1 VGRRFEGRSVI
12 VTGAAGGIGLAA
24 ARAFA
29 SEGAK
34 VVLAD
39 INGEAAAAAATEIE
53 LAGGTATSMAVDL
66 TDYDACV
73 AMVEHAVATFGGLHV
88 AVNNAG
94 INDTP
99 YEEFEDIRVDDWLR
113 VIDTNVNAVF
123 RAMKAEIPALRK
135 SGGTA
140 IVNTASAAAVAAVPG
155 KAPYVTSKHAV
166 AGLTRT
172 AALDLIRHGIRV
184 NAIAPGLTWTPMI
197 AGAGG
202 ESALQGAIKAMTPIG
217 RMATTEEMASAILYL
232 ASDEASYVVG
242 TLMMVDGGLTVV

>member
-1 VGRRFEGRSVI
+1 VL

-24 ARAFA
+24 AKAFGR
-29 SEGAK
+29 EGAN
-34 VVLAD
+34 VVAAD
-39 INGEAAAAAATEIE
+39 IDAEGAAAAAAAIE
-53 LAGGTATSMAVDL
+53 QSGGTASSIGVDL
-66 TDYDACV
+66 TDYGACL
-73 AMVEHAVATFGGLHV
+73 AMVDHAVKTFGGLHV

-99 YEEFEDIRVDDWLR
+99 YDDFENIVIDDWLR
-113 VIDTNVNAVF
+113 VMDTNVNAVF
-123 RAMKAEIPALRK
+123 RAMKAEIPALRR

-197 AGAGG
+197 A
-202 ESALQGAIKAMTPIG
+202 SAAREQGLQDALKAMTPIG
-217 RMATTEEMASAILYL
+217 RMATPEEMASAILYL
-232 ASDEASYVVG
+232 ASDEASFVVG
-242 TLMMVDGGLTVV
+242 SLMVIDGGLTVC

>member
-1 VGRRFEGRSVI
+1 
-12 VTGAAGGIGLAA
+12 
-24 ARAFA
+24 
-29 SEGAK
+29 
-34 VVLAD
+34 
-39 INGEAAAAAATEIE
+39 
-53 LAGGTATSMAVDL
+53 MVD
-66 TDYDACV
+66 
-73 AMVEHAVATFGGLHV
+73 HAVKTFGGLHV

-99 YEEFEDIRVDDWLR
+99 YDDFENIVIDDWLR
-113 VIDTNVNAVF
+113 VMDTNVNAVF
-123 RAMKAEIPALRK
+123 RAMKAEIPALRR

-197 AGAGG
+197 A
-202 ESALQGAIKAMTPIG
+202 SAAREQGLQDALKAMTPIG
-217 RMATTEEMASAILYL
+217 RMATPEEMASAILYL
-232 ASDEASYVVG
+232 ASDEASFVVG
-242 TLMMVDGGLTVV
+242 SLMVIDGGLTVC

>member
-1 VGRRFEGRSVI
+1 MSRRFEGRTVL

-24 ARAFA
+24 AKAFGR
-29 SEGAK
+29 EGAN
-34 VVLAD
+34 VVAAD
-39 INGEAAAAAATEIE
+39 IDAEGAAAAAAAIE
-53 LAGGTATSMAVDL
+53 QSGGTASSIGVDL
-66 TDYDACV
+66 TDYGACL
-73 AMVEHAVATFGGLHV
+73 AMVDHAVKTFGGLHV

-99 YEEFEDIRVDDWLR
+99 YDDFENIVIDDWLR
-113 VIDTNVNAVF
+113 VMDTNVNAVF
-123 RAMKAEIPALRK
+123 RAMKAEIPALRR

-197 AGAGG
+197 A
-202 ESALQGAIKAMTPIG
+202 SAAREQGLQDALKAMTPIG
-217 RMATTEEMASAILYL
+217 RMATPEEMASAILYL
-232 ASDEASYVVG
+232 ASDEASFVVG
-242 TLMMVDGGLTVV
+242 SLMVIDGGLTVC